1 MMTRRFLWL
10 GLVAIVR
17 ADDLQ
22 PLGDDFNDASTLAN
36 WQDIGEVEGW
46 GTPSVQARD
55 INTTT
60 PGHFRIQPG
69 ALTWFGHLRGS
80 LFFKEVTGDFVA
92 TGKFRI
98 LSRHNLADPLEV
110 PNRSF
115 SLSGILIHGP
125 RPVTQAAP
133 APYVTNAVWPPGNF
147 GSDYLPNTE
156 NYIFLA
162 YGSAGNPGVR
172 QFEIKATRNSNS
184 RLYFSSNGVAGHEV
198 WLQLVRVG
206 DTVVCLRKHSAA
218 GPWIVENRYPN
229 PDHPF
234 PDFGPTL
241 QVGITAYTDWPTAAP
256 FNAAGLEASYHFNY
270 APPTNGSPDLV
281 SEVDFFRYQRPDPA
295 LTESVLQGMSVS
307 YNPAT
312 NSTANPPVE
321 LTASPAASSYLGD
334 VAHREVGHLSVS
346 DVVVNESAGTVMI
359 EVTRSGALD
368 GEVSVDVETIG
379 GSATQGVDFTMT
391 SDSLTWLDGE
401 SGVRS
406 MEVPIINNPE
416 VEGLEQFS
424 VVVDWLSGPA
434 NFEGGQLS
442 ESATVSIIETSFDL
456 WRLTQFGAI
465 ELGEGAESE
474 GDGVSGHCAL
484 TMGARPRSGSSFF
497 MPPSSQNGPWNVR
510 KISGS
515 LDCEESGRN
524 HSEVRLG
531 FGRGGLAFG
540 GLLVGGD
547 PVQGRGLRGNADGE

>member
-1 MMTRRFLWL
+1 
-10 GLVAIVR
+10 
-17 ADDLQ
+17 
-22 PLGDDFNDASTLAN
+22 
-36 WQDIGEVEGW
+36 
-46 GTPSVQARD
+46 
-55 INTTT
+55 
-60 PGHFRIQPG
+60 
-69 ALTWFGHLRGS
+69 
-80 LFFKEVTGDFVA
+80 
-92 TGKFRI
+92 
-98 LSRHNLADPLEV
+98 
-110 PNRSF
+110 
-115 SLSGILIHGP
+115 
-125 RPVTQAAP
+125 
-133 APYVTNAVWPPGNF
+133 
-147 GSDYLPNTE
+147 
-156 NYIFLA
+156 
-162 YGSAGNPGVR
+162 
-172 QFEIKATRNSNS
+172 
-184 RLYFSSNGVAGHEV
+184 
-198 WLQLVRVG
+198 
-206 DTVVCLRKHSAA
+206 
-218 GPWIVENRYPN
+218 
-229 PDHPF
+229 
-234 PDFGPTL
+234 
-241 QVGITAYTDWPTAAP
+241 
-256 FNAAGLEASYHFNY
+256 
-270 APPTNGSPDLV
+270 
-281 SEVDFFRYQRPDPA
+281 
-295 LTESVLQGMSVS
+295 MSVS

-359 EVTRSGALD
+359 EVMRSGALD

-434 NFEGGQLS
+434 NFDGGQLS